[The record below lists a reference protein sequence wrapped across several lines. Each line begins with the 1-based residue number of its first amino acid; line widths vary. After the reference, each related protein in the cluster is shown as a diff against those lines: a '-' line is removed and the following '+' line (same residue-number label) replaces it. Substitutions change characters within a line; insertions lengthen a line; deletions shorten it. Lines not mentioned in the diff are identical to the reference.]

1 MSIHLAV
8 EMTGQEREALARR
21 HVDSAEAWLRRII
34 NFQMSREYGPDFF
47 SIEGLI
53 KKAIRE
59 YVASKRAADPGKFVR
74 AIDATTFD
82 QAVDIA
88 TNPEFFNRHFKL
100 ALQEAYPLGRE
111 EARNYLTRL
120 KDIRNDVSHG
130 HNCTARQ
137 LEQAIC
143 YSNDLISSL
152 KTYFK
157 DCNMQK
163 KFNVPTIVRFGDN
176 LGNTSL
182 LENLTDLIN
191 LRIIDWR
198 QSGNGEL
205 HPGETLVAEID
216 IDPSFDLSDYEIT
229 WTTHANESGTGPV
242 AKLVIENKHV
252 RNDFKLAFSVISKL
266 DWHKYSDCDDQLM
279 VIYRVL
285 PPVS

>member
-191 LRIIDWR
+191 LKIIDWR

-205 HPGETLVAEID
+205 HPGETLVAEIE
-216 IDPSFDLSDYEIT
+216 IDSSFGLSEYEIAS
-229 WTTHANESGTGPV
+229 TTYANEKGTGPV
-242 AKLVIENKHV
+242 AKLVMENKHV
-252 RNDFKLAFSVISKL
+252 REDFKLGFSVISKL

-285 PPVS
+285 PPV